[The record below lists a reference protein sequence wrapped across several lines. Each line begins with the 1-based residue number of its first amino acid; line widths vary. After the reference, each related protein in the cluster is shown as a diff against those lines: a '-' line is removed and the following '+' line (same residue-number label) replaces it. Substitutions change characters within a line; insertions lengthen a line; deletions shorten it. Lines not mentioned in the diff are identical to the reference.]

1 MSMKKKPNIIIFNPD
16 QWRGDMLGYLG
27 YPGAKTPNLDNIIK
41 NDAVAFKNAFCQ
53 ATVCTP
59 SRCSFMTGWYPHVHG
74 HRTMHYMLHTDQG
87 DSSILSELKKSN
99 YHIWWGGK
107 NDLIAGQEGYRNHCE
122 TYFEPTHEDFIKW
135 GCELQE
141 DTHGGDLAWRGEKE
155 GDNYYSCLLYTSD
168 AADE

>member
-1 MSMKKKPNIIIFNPD
+1 MKNKPNILIFNPD

-27 YPGAKTPNLDNIIK
+27 YPGAQTPNLDSIIK

-87 DSSILSELKKSN
+87 DSSILSELKNKD
-99 YHIWWGGK
+99 YFIWWGGK
-107 NDLIAGQEGYRNHCE
+107 
-122 TYFEPTHEDFIKW
+122 K
-135 GCELQE
+135 
-141 DTHGGDLAWRGEKE
+141 
-155 GDNYYSCLLYTSD
+155 
-168 AADE
+168 